1 MNSVGERLREARLA
15 RGLTQ
20 EQLARGLATKGFI
33 SQVERNRATPS
44 LPKLRV
50 LAERLGHPL
59 SFFVTDRPPQLLTLL
74 RKSAQLAVRLVD
86 PARVPDI
93 LAAASD
99 LPATPNERAHPD
111 PPRSD
116 DLFSLRANSD
126 ALVTLQ

>member
-50 LAERLGHPL
+50 IAERLGQPL
-59 SFFVTDRPPQLLTLL
+59 SYFVTDRPPQLLTLL
-74 RKSAQLAVRLVD
+74 RKSAQLAARPED
-86 PARVPDI
+86 PPPAPDI
-93 LAAASD
+93 LAEAAGPPP
-99 LPATPNERAHPD
+99 PANQRAGLQRVRAVALSSPRPNR
-111 PPRSD
+111 
-116 DLFSLRANSD
+116 
-126 ALVTLQ
+126 